1 MENGNKR
8 RTGKDVL
15 LMVYRKIATC
25 YGNDILEKLTEEETA
40 VYYRN
45 KKNRKK
51 KEDRKAEVGAWI
63 GSMVMVGTFFCFIV
77 VYIIGGFINV

>member
-1 MENGNKR
+1 MENGSKR

-15 LMVYRKIATC
+15 LMIYRKICTYA
-25 YGNDILEKLTEEETA
+25 GNDILEKLTEEETA

-45 KKNRKK
+45 KQNRKK

-63 GSMVMVGTFFCFIV
+63 GSMIMAGSFFFFIAA
-77 VYIIGGFINV
+77 YILGGFLQ